1 MGQLNPLALTIAV
14 IILLAIAY
22 FSARQPRKGKK
33 PERQGLSRKELVAIM
48 KHRAEDAVA
57 TAKKEHQQTLDYSPA
72 SVPLVEQIL
81 LQLHRRHQASPLDNE
96 ELTQESTKW
105 GAYLGEVIK
114 KLHPSEWAL
123 DSDAAGPWSLPLV
136 DRASGSELFPVRWCR
151 EWIERGPDG
160 STLFANGK
168 NEDVAGASA

>member
-1 MGQLNPLALTIAV
+1 MGQLNPLALMIAV
-14 IILLAIAY
+14 IILLVIAY
-22 FSARQPRKGKK
+22 FSARQPRKKTAD
-33 PERQGLSRKELVAIM
+33 RQGLSRPELVAIM

-81 LQLHRRHQASPLDNE
+81 LQLHRRHQDTPLDND

-123 DSDAAGPWSLPLV
+123 DSDSGGPWSLPLV

-160 STLFANGK
+160 STLFAGK
-168 NEDVAGASA
+168 DEEAAGISA